1 MRLLDFYQGKK
12 ILITGHTG
20 FKGTWLSKILIDAGA
35 FVSGYALQPSDNPC
49 FFDLANITNGMYS
62 VLGDIRDI
70 DRIST
75 LIEKFEPEIVI
86 HMAAQAIVRDGYRDP
101 VYTYGT
107 NVMGTVNILDAI
119 RKTDC
124 VRSFLNVTTDKVYE
138 NKEIDNQQTEKPKA
152 IEIPE
157 ELEKAFGTQTGLKD
171 AFSKLSPGK
180 QKEYCEY
187 IASAKQ
193 EATRISRLEKC
204 IPLILNGS
212 GLNDKYRKNC

>member
-1 MRLLDFYQGKK
+1 MGKNNKWSEALVLLAD
-12 ILITGHTG
+12 ILAKTELEHTI
-20 FKGTWLSKILIDAGA
+20 KWGA
-35 FVSGYALQPSDNPC
+35 D
-49 FFDLANITNGMYS
+49 T
-62 VLGDIRDI
+62 
-70 DRIST
+70 
-75 LIEKFEPEIVI
+75 
-86 HMAAQAIVRDGYRDP
+86 
-101 VYTYGT
+101 YTFNGT
-107 NVMGTVNILDAI
+107 NVVAFHGFKDFFSLWFHNGVFMSDPYNVLITASEGKTKSLRQWRFTALEQIDEAKILQYVNEAI
-119 RKTDC
+119 
-124 VRSFLNVTTDKVYE
+124 
-138 NKEIDNQQTEKPKA
+138 EIEKQGLRLAPEKPKA

-157 ELEKAFGTQTGLKD
+157 ELEKAFGTQTGFKD

>member
-1 MRLLDFYQGKK
+1 MDKNSKWSEALVLLAD
-12 ILITGHTG
+12 ILAKTELEHTI
-20 FKGTWLSKILIDAGA
+20 KWGA
-35 FVSGYALQPSDNPC
+35 D
-49 FFDLANITNGMYS
+49 T
-62 VLGDIRDI
+62 
-70 DRIST
+70 
-75 LIEKFEPEIVI
+75 
-86 HMAAQAIVRDGYRDP
+86 
-101 VYTYGT
+101 YTFNGT
-107 NVMGTVNILDAI
+107 NVVAFHGFKDFFSLWFYNDVFMSDPYNVLITASEGKTKSLRQWRFTALEQIDEAKILQYVNEAI
-119 RKTDC
+119 
-124 VRSFLNVTTDKVYE
+124 
-138 NKEIDNQQTEKPKA
+138 EIEKQGLRLAPEKPKA